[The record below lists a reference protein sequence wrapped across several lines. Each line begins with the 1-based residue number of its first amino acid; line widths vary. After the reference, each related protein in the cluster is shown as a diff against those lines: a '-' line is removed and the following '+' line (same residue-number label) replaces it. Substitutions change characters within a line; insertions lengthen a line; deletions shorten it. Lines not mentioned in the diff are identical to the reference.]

1 MPKSGS
7 LPVGLGELATMPY
20 LVFIRAFLSVV
31 FKKSLHKSKGNIP
44 RQLQLS
50 RVYKQICS
58 LYPAFCSLFSNISR
72 IATLTAD
79 LKQLILLLL
88 VFIFTLVHA
97 KSEREFSDWSSWSKC
112 TECPDS
118 KQIRRRNCLQ
128 RKCNGPLEGKQPCP
142 YKKCGRLKCQIFQF
156 LWGIDQHL
164 TFNDFKRWRNVKIY
178 VQFVKQKI

>member
-1 MPKSGS
+1 M
-7 LPVGLGELATMPY
+7 
-20 LVFIRAFLSVV
+20 ILS
-31 FKKSLHKSKGNIP
+31 
-44 RQLQLS
+44 
-50 RVYKQICS
+50 
-58 LYPAFCSLFSNISR
+58 
-72 IATLTAD
+72 
-79 LKQLILLLL
+79 LL